1 MLGDGDGLRH
11 FLRKVT
17 TKGFASPPVTPR
29 ETKSSSPGLH
39 QGEGGGKGPAASR
52 RCSLCA
58 GHGRRAGPGR
68 LGRAVRPSAACL
80 CGTDSVPLASGPDK
94 RQPRGMRVSVVS
106 CHTERWDSPA
116 AGRAAARRAG
126 PSPAPAHRGPHGPR
140 GRDAGGRPCLSV
152 QDLPGNGF
160 SPGRCLQLGTGCSA
174 PPAPY

>member
-1 MLGDGDGLRH
+1 MAFAISSARSRPRASPRRRLRREKPRAAPQACIRVKAVERAPLRLGDARFAPATGGERGREGL
-11 FLRKVT
+11 
-17 TKGFASPPVTPR
+17 
-29 ETKSSSPGLH
+29 
-39 QGEGGGKGPAASR
+39 
-52 RCSLCA
+52 
-58 GHGRRAGPGR
+58 AGPF
-68 LGRAVRPSAACL
+68 GRAPRACV
-80 CGTDSVPLASGPDK
+80 GPTPFRSASGPDK